1 MDYKLARDFSEH
13 QWPTA
18 FTTYQAFGADGYV
31 YKSSIVTTA
40 SDGSNSS
47 SGIFLKI
54 DDSNS
59 PYEYKLVADIAE
71 LPPFLV
77 QLNEQGTAGYRSK
90 AYLFNGTQP
99 FNVYVRD
106 ASRPSAKYFHRYG
119 RCVSNPDELFV
130 QINRYGAQGYRLLG
144 SLTSVDFCTVYIKD
158 TSKKPKFV
166 YKMVPQL
173 TVIDDFLTKTN
184 ELGAQGYRYPGLINT
199 TLVSNGTI
207 SQQPVPLY
215 YRDKTQKDCTFSY
228 TSAPLPTSPD
238 ALLALLE
245 KQEAKGFNIG
255 GPFPTS
261 TGQVLIFE
269 KIRNCQYKSLNI
281 DAFY

>member
-1 MDYKLARDFSEH
+1 MDYKLARDFSAG

-18 FTTYQAFGADGYV
+18 FNTYQAFGADGYIYV
-31 YKSSIVTTA
+31 RRILTTA
-40 SDGSNSS
+40 NDGSNSS

-59 PYEYKLVADIAE
+59 PYQYKLVADVQDTAPYLI
-71 LPPFLV
+71 
-77 QLNEQGTAGYRSK
+77 QLNKQGAAGYRSK

-184 ELGAQGYRYPGLINT
+184 ELGAQGYRYPGFINT

-207 SQQPVPLY
+207 SYQRIPLY

-238 ALLALLE
+238 ELLALLQ
-245 KQEAKGFNIG
+245 KQKAKGFIIG
-255 GPFPTS
+255 GPFGAS
-261 TGQVLIFE
+261 MGKDLIFV

-281 DAFY
+281 DGFY